1 MHRRITA
8 YEMQVFRLA
17 HHRLTPP
24 SQSTKYLFTLTLY
37 HRHFARR
44 LVCTPAKYRCFFAFT
59 KYILKCISAKAY
71 LHNYFDFSGCL
82 AKNSNYFCI
91 SRCGLLFLISASCHA
106 RFVFRTL
113 SCASCALQ
121 SAFFSLRLFF
131 EFFSPAMGFGSSL
144 TAAGPHG
151 ILTRFPLSS
160 PMLAVYAPKT
170 LQSYDSITLQ
180 TQNPIG
186 PQYLKTIKTA

>member
-17 HHRLTPP
+17 YHRLTPP

-44 LVCTPAKYRCFFAFT
+44 LVCTPAKYRCLLPLQMYFC
-59 KYILKCISAKAY
+59 KSIPAY
-71 LHNYFDFSGCL
+71 LTILTSV
-82 AKNSNYFCI
+82 AASPKTQIIFCI
-91 SRCGLLFLISASCHA
+91 SRCGSLFLISASCHA

>member
-1 MHRRITA
+1 
-8 YEMQVFRLA
+8 MQVFPA
-17 HHRLTPP
+17 CASSPNPAFPKHKIPFHTYTVSSAFCAP
-24 SQSTKYLFTLTLY
+24 SCLHACKIPL
-37 HRHFARR
+37 
-44 LVCTPAKYRCFFAFT
+44 FFAFT

-91 SRCGLLFLISASCHA
+91 SRCGSLFLISASCHA

>member
-1 MHRRITA
+1 MRAVLSARLQNTA
-8 YEMQVFRLA
+8 VFCL
-17 HHRLTPP
+17 
-24 SQSTKYLFTLTLY
+24 
-37 HRHFARR
+37 
-44 LVCTPAKYRCFFAFT
+44 C
-59 KYILKCISAKAY
+59 KCISAKAY
-71 LHNYFDFSGCL
+71 LHSYFDFSGCL

-91 SRCGLLFLISASCHA
+91 SRCGSLFLISASYHA

-131 EFFSPAMGFGSSL
+131 EFFSPPMGFGSSL